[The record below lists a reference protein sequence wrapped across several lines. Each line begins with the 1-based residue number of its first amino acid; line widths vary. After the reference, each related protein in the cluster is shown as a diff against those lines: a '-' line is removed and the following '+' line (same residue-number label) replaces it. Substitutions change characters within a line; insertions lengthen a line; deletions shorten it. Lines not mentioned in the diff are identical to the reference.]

1 MDCGSMTTKSA
12 QQIWETALG
21 ELEIDVNGPNFR
33 TWLEGTVG
41 LSFQDSEF
49 AVGVPNTFVAEFL
62 ERNLRSL
69 VEKVLTGLTRSEI
82 KVHFQVAAG
91 FADKTGYAGKVGNAG
106 EAGRAGKAG
115 EGGVPGQSRP
125 LPLFNPKYTF
135 ETFVVGSSNQL
146 AYSAAQKV
154 VENPGKAYN
163 PLFIHGPAGM
173 GKTHLLHAIGHAATA
188 EGLDALYVSAEQF
201 TNELVSAIRGGETE
215 EFRRKYR
222 SVDVLMV
229 DDVQFFGGKERTR
242 ENFFHTFNALHAANR
257 QVAVTC
263 DCPPQSIP
271 QIQEQMRSRFEW
283 GLVTDLQPPDFD
295 TRLSI
300 LQAKAK
306 RDGVEIMPDVL
317 ELIALQVK
325 ENIRRLEGSLNRIV
339 AYARLMKTLIT
350 PEMATRA
357 LDDIASKEPPP
368 ARLTPPQ
375 IVEAVASSFQMP
387 LAELKGRKRDEAT
400 VLARQVTMY
409 LIRQETEC
417 SLADIGRELGGR
429 SPSTISYAYEK
440 IANNIGND
448 PHLRRQVFNIQQ
460 KLHSPSRT
468 AN

>member
-1 MDCGSMTTKSA
+1 MDDGSMITKSA
-12 QQIWETALG
+12 RQIWQTALG
-21 ELEIDVNGPNFR
+21 ELEIDVNKPNFR
-33 TWLEGTVG
+33 TWLDGTVG
-41 LSFQDSEF
+41 LSFRDSEF

-69 VEKVLTGLTRSEI
+69 VEKVLTGLTNSEV
-82 KVHFQVAAG
+82 KVHFRVAADFADKVGEAG
-91 FADKTGYAGKVGNAG
+91 FAGNAD
-106 EAGRAGKAG
+106 EA
-115 EGGVPGQSRP
+115 GVPGHSKP
-125 LPLFNPKYTF
+125 LSLFNPRYTF
-135 ETFVVGSSNQL
+135 DTFVVGGSNQL
-146 AYSAAQKV
+146 AYAAAQKV
-154 VENPGKAYN
+154 VENPGKVYN
-163 PLFIHGPAGM
+163 PLFIHGPAGI

-201 TNELVSAIRGGETE
+201 TNELVSAIRSGETE

-263 DCPPQSIP
+263 DCPPRSIP

-283 GLVTDLQPPDFD
+283 GLVTDLQPPDFE

-306 RDGVEIMPDVL
+306 REGVDIMPDVL
-317 ELIALQVK
+317 ELIALQIK
-325 ENIRRLEGSLNRIV
+325 ENIRRLEGSLNRII

-350 PEMATRA
+350 PELATRA
-357 LDDIASKEPPP
+357 LDDIASKEPAP
-368 ARLTPPQ
+368 ARLTAPQ
-375 IVEAVASSFQMP
+375 IVETVALSFQMP
-387 LAELKGRKRDEAT
+387 LSELKGRKRDGAT

-409 LIRQETEC
+409 LMRQETEC
-417 SLADIGRELGGR
+417 SLAEIGRELGGR
-429 SPSTISYAYEK
+429 SPATISYAYEK
-440 IANNIGND
+440 IANNISND

-460 KLHSPSRT
+460 QLHSPSRT